1 MDCGRGV
8 CGWTG
13 QEMMERG
20 RDEKKRVRDGN
31 YDGKPQPKKQIEC
44 GESRCSGNKS
54 QKTTP
59 STHSESKREP
69 PSTQQQRPK
78 EKKSTREKDTH
89 QTAEAV

>member
-20 RDEKKRVRDGN
+20 RDEKKRVRDWN
-31 YDGKPQPKKQIEC
+31 YDGKLQPQKQIEC

-54 QKTTP
+54 QKPPNRPIRKTGGNP
-59 STHSESKREP
+59 I
-69 PSTQQQRPK
+69 PSTQQERQTR
-78 EKKSTREKDTH
+78 ESAREKDTH